1 MSASLSPTK
10 FALKHLKKYRI
21 KLALAIIWSILFLI
35 IPMQIPVITGAL
47 IDGLNIFS
55 NGIDHDNKRVWFYGV
70 IELGQSRE
78 QVLNFAIITLTIV
91 AIGYGISAYQRYYSR
106 AIISRNFVFHLQ
118 RALLQKMEFL
128 SLDVHAKY
136 GSGDLLNRAIVD
148 TNSVRPFIE
157 GAIIRAAANIV
168 RISYPLLLLLII
180 DPFLALISFSIL
192 PVQLMLM
199 RVLQS
204 RVRTASRKVRN
215 NRAKLTML
223 VKENLDGLE
232 TIQTSNAE
240 TLSVQKLTN
249 QGEKVEQAQVRSQRY
264 YGMMMGFAWGLTS
277 LGVGVTWWLG
287 GMKVLDGSMT
297 VGNLVIFSSFV
308 LFVYAPIRRFT
319 QVMNDHYRSIVAVK
333 HIQEVLDTPSSVL
346 ERDNPS
352 QLNVVHGRIDFR
364 NVSLFYKEDHC
375 PIFFA
380 INLEIQ
386 PRKITAI
393 VGRSGSG
400 KSSFLKL
407 IARLYDPSEGNILI
421 DGQDIKKVSLLSLRS
436 PIGVV
441 TQTPIIFSGTIM
453 ENIRLS
459 KPGATEDEVKEACLY
474 ADALQFIKN
483 FDNGLDTTIGPG
495 GIHLSGG
502 HIQRIALA
510 RALLKKPK
518 ILLLDEPTSALD
530 SESAKSIMTTLH
542 RLKKVMTI
550 LIVTH
555 SPEIFTK
562 ADDLIVIENKKVMK
576 PQNHLKLHDESSQDD
591 VCKIAYHHDILNH
604 NISANGD
611 KNADLDSKYCTDLQD
626 QRSHLKYQAIG
637 SSTNGRPVT
646 IAYVGKNVDPQLKIF
661 ILAGQHGD
669 EKYAR
674 MATEKLAN
682 YLAEAIDKSFP
693 QVHVAVLSDAN
704 PDASLRNTRRGP
716 AGIDINRD
724 HALLRAKENR
734 LIHSFVRSWR
744 PHLIIDVHNYPS
756 KRKYLRERNYTFC
769 EDILVDIPTNLAVR
783 KTLDENELKNLVK
796 HVQSDLEPFNYSCGR
811 YVIINSTG
819 KARHSTH
826 DIIDAR
832 NFLSLRYDTLT
843 LLLEGREPLQKKEK
857 NEKESTVSAQYQA
870 LLSILRWAVI
880 HTAYLQDKPKPRTPT
895 RGNKI
900 VIRCKYR
907 IADHPFRIKL
917 RNMLT
922 RQTEEAIMPVYNP
935 LMEAIKYIELPYAYA
950 IPSYKSQIIEIL
962 QSHGFASK
970 RTSGF
975 KLESIEQYLVRSVV
989 RSDAE
994 DKFPK
999 VSVLVKKGEKSLHNY
1014 LLFPVNQEGGHSL
1027 ALLLE
1032 PQSKYGLH
1040 RYSDLGLHLVS
1051 GLEYEILRVR

>member
-1 MSASLSPTK
+1 
-10 FALKHLKKYRI
+10 
-21 KLALAIIWSILFLI
+21 
-35 IPMQIPVITGAL
+35 MQIPVITGAL

-55 NGIDHDNKRVWFYGV
+55 NGVDHGNKRVWFYGV
-70 IELGQSRE
+70 IELGQSRD

-180 DPFLALISFSIL
+180 DPILALISFSIL

-199 RVLQS
+199 RVFQS
-204 RVRTASRKVRN
+204 RIHTASRKVRN

-223 VKENLDGLE
+223 IKENLDGLE

-277 LGVGVTWWLG
+277 LGVGITWWLG

-308 LFVYAPIRRFT
+308 LFAYAPIRRFT

-333 HIQEVLDTPSSVL
+333 HIQEVLDTPSSIL
-346 ERDNPS
+346 ERESPS
-352 QLNVVHGRIDFR
+352 QLKIVNGRIEFQ
-364 NVSLFYKEDHC
+364 NLSLFYEKDNHSV
-375 PIFFA
+375 FSA
-380 INLEIQ
+380 INLEIW

-407 IARLYDPSEGNILI
+407 IARLYDPSEGNVLI

-459 KPGATEDEVKEACLY
+459 RPDATEDEVKEACLY
-474 ADALQFIKN
+474 ADALKFINN
-483 FDNGLDTTIGPG
+483 FENGLYTNIGPG
-495 GIHLSGG
+495 GMHISGG

-542 RLKKVMTI
+542 RLKNAMTI
-550 LIVTH
+550 IIATH

-562 ADDLIVIENKKVMK
+562 ADDLIVIDNKKIIK
-576 PQNHLKLHDESSQDD
+576 AQNHSEIDGGSSRVDA
-591 VCKIAYHHDILNH
+591 CKIAYLHDTLNRKG
-604 NISANGD
+604 SAD
-611 KNADLDSKYCTDLQD
+611 KNKNPDLDSKYCTTEQD
-626 QRSHLKYQAIG
+626 QMSHFIKYEAIG
-637 SSTNGRPVT
+637 WSANGRPMTV
-646 IAYVGKNVDPQLKIF
+646 AYLGENVDPQLKVF

-674 MATEKLAN
+674 LATEKLVN
-682 YLAEAIDKSFP
+682 YLAKAIDKRFP

-704 PDASLRNTRRGP
+704 PDASLRNTRKGP
-716 AGIDINRD
+716 AGIDMNRD
-724 HALLRAKENR
+724 HVLLRSKESR
-734 LIHSFVRSWR
+734 LVHSFVRSWR

-756 KRKYLRERNYTFC
+756 ERKYLRERNYTFC
-769 EDILVDIPTNLAVR
+769 EDIFIDVPTNLAVR
-783 KTLDENELKNLVK
+783 KSLDENEIKNLIK
-796 HVQSDLEPFNYSCGR
+796 HIQSDLEPFNYSCGR

-819 KARHSTH
+819 RVRHSTH

-832 NFLSLRYDTLT
+832 NFLSLRYDSFT
-843 LLLEGREPLQKKEK
+843 LLLEGREPVQKNAKS
-857 NEKESTVSAQYQA
+857 EKERIVLAQYHA
-870 LLSILRWAVI
+870 LLSILTWAVK
-880 HTAYLQDKPKPRTPT
+880 HTVYLVDAPKPRTFT
-895 RGNKI
+895 KGNRI

-907 IADHPFRIKL
+907 IADHAFRIKM
-917 RNMLT
+917 RNILT
-922 RQTEEAIMPVYNP
+922 KQTEEAVMPRYNP
-935 LMEAIKYIELPYAYA
+935 QMEVTRSVKLPYAYA
-950 IPSYKSQIIEIL
+950 IPLHKCQIIEL
-962 QSHGFASK
+962 LHSHGFTSK
-970 RTSGF
+970 RTSSF
-975 KLESIEQYLVRSVV
+975 KLEHIEQYLIKSVV
-989 RSDAE
+989 LSDSK

-999 VSVLVKKGEKSLHNY
+999 VSVSVRKGEKSLHNY

-1032 PQSKYGLH
+1032 PQSEYGLH
-1040 RYSDLGLHLVS
+1040 RYADLGLPLVS
-1051 GLEYEILRVR
+1051 GLGYEILRVQ